1 MGEGDYMP
9 TGGHKRKY
17 DPKHAQAIKEGGKK
31 AQEIAKKTITEH
43 LQKEVPK
50 AEEELL
56 QELTGI
62 ENNHLEKATK

>member
-31 AQEIAKKTITEH
+31 AQKIAKETEAQH
-43 LQKEVPK
+43 LKEDVPK
-50 AEEELL
+50 AEENLL
-56 QELTGI
+56 QDLEKV
-62 ENNHLEKATK
+62 ENSHLESATK